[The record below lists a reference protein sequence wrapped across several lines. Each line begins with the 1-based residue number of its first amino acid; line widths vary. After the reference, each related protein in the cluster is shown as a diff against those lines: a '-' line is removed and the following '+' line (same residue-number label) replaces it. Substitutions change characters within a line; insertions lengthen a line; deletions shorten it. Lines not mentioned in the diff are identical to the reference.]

1 MDPPRETRRQ
11 REARERREA
20 KQARKAEIDRL
31 KREERERKENRKRNI
46 QIAMDNFNRRN
57 NVNTKYISRVR
68 SYFKRRGRDLT
79 TAEVEQI
86 LLNDYL
92 YIPRDGGE
100 VEMPVKL
107 RNIGYVR
114 TRVQL
119 WFIDKDV
126 LFTDENLNE
135 MYELLDKLYE
145 NVPNGFI
152 FGCAILGKYYG
163 RASVRDE
170 TVFKSNLT
178 DDIEEVKLELRNSGR
193 LNEASERYYL
203 AKHFQI
209 FYEMDQGGK
218 RIDIDFSDLK
228 DYSIFNPDSNDSCGM
243 QVLKKYNIK
252 SRRGFMT
259 VADVKSYNPPVPVF
273 SEAPKG
279 NKITEFILLRDN
291 HFVICTHKNK
301 KKEIRKDNKIKLHTS
316 TEWKLKQ
323 KLQAQGV
330 NNKFKKLVFDIESK
344 NQKIDKKTYQ
354 IPVLMGMCEKIE
366 SEYIYTYYEGD
377 DCIEKFVNKI
387 KTEHYTHII
396 GFNSGKYDYIL
407 IRNELIKQGADIKEY
422 RKSANSLMKAII
434 SFGQYKTELIDLCNF
449 TLGSLRNNLKTYKC
463 KVSKGEIDYDL
474 IGVDTSKEFNDKLID
489 YCKSDVIGTYQLYEK
504 LEEPYTERGIIF
516 LDLFTASQ
524 GAYKICKNKWSLSKC
539 KVTDR
544 ITRKVDDFF
553 RKSIY
558 GGRVEVFKR
567 EFKSSLYEKILKG
580 EINYNEVDDYMRALD
595 VNSLYPS
602 AMRNN
607 LYPVGKEIATSKFIN
622 DKLGIYNCKIKKVKN
637 LVYPVCCN
645 KQNGYNLDDD
655 EGVYTSVDILQMRKY
670 GYDVKVLGGYYWGQS
685 DYIFKEYIDEFYEI
699 KKNSTKGSPQYE
711 NAKLMLNAIYGKMI
725 QRDEYE
731 TNFTFST
738 YEEFEA
744 CKLKGMND
752 KNGKWSGY
760 IDVDTGVMN
769 MTFTQHQKDF
779 TSKKSYLGS
788 FILSYSKVGMYD
800 MFDKSDPYYTDTD
813 SVYVENSKSDLFD
826 IGEELGQF
834 SDDYKGKIIYACF
847 TAKKLKYI
855 ELLQPDYIYVLDEDG
870 KFKLDEFEKK
880 IIAKDKNGELLYNNN
895 NKYTIKRIMTGKGCF
910 VDTLTKKDFKQML
923 KGLEVV
929 NVRPFKMVRNLKDG
943 TVEYV
948 KDDQKIVK
956 MNDSNRVFNGNNSKP
971 LGYLIN

>member
-1 MDPPRETRRQ
+1 MDIPIRETARQ
-11 REARERREA
+11 RQARLRREA
-20 KQARKAEIDRL
+20 KQAERKLKQDIKEAKAQRKRDL
-31 KREERERKENRKRNI
+31 KRAIEEFKRI
-46 QIAMDNFNRRN
+46 KG
-57 NVNTKYISRVR
+57 VNTNYISRVR
-68 SYFKRRGRDLT
+68 SYFARRGENYT
-79 TAEVEQI
+79 TLEVEN
-86 LLNDYL
+86 LLLRDYL
-92 YIPRDGGE
+92 PLPEWTEEDEEFPIIDGGE

-107 RNIGYVR
+107 RNIGFLR

-119 WFIDKDV
+119 WYI
-126 LFTDENLNE
+126 LNRVDMTRNEQGEPNEILVE
-135 MYELLDKLYE
+135 MLRLLYE
-145 NVPNGFI
+145 RVPNGFT
-152 FGCAILGKYYG
+152 FGCAIRGEKHTLTENEFGEPEI
-163 RASVRDE
+163 AIE
-170 TVFKSNLT
+170 TNLTLFKSSIN
-178 DDIEEVKLELRNSGR
+178 DDFNNVIEELRRSSR
-193 LNEASERYYL
+193 LDAVSSIYYV
-203 AKHFQI
+203 ATEFQI
-209 FYEMDQGGK
+209 FYQTDQGGK
-218 RIDIDFSDLK
+218 RTDIDFSDLK
-228 DYSIFNPDSNDSCGM
+228 NYSIFNPDSNDSCGM

-252 SRRGFMT
+252 ARRGFMT
-259 VADVKSYNPPVPVF
+259 IADIKSYHPPVPVF
-273 SEAPKG
+273 EDVPKV
-279 NKITEFILLRDN
+279 NIPEFILLRDN
-291 HFVICTHKNK
+291 HFVICTHKSK
-301 KKEIRKDNKIKLHTS
+301 KKEERKDNKIKLHTS
-316 TEWKLKQ
+316 TEYKLKQ
-323 KLQAQGV
+323 KLQAQSI

-366 SEYIYTYYEGD
+366 NEYIYTYYGGNNCVE
-377 DCIEKFVNKI
+377 EFVNKI
-387 KTEHYTHII
+387 KNEHYTHII

-422 RKSANSLMKAII
+422 KKSANSLMKAII
-434 SFGQYKTELIDLCNF
+434 SFGEYKTEMIDLCNF
-449 TLGSLRNNLKTYKC
+449 TLGSLRNNLLTYKC
-463 KVSKGEIDYDL
+463 EVSKGEIDYNL
-474 IGVDTSKEFNDKLID
+474 IGVDLSDEFNNKLIE
-489 YCKSDVIGTYQLYEK
+489 YCKADVIGTYQLYEK

-580 EINYNEVDDYMRALD
+580 EIKYNEVDDYMRALD

-607 LYPVGKEIATSKFIN
+607 LYPVGKEIATDRFVN
-622 DKLGIYNCKIKKVKN
+622 DKLGIYDCKIKKVKN
-637 LVYPVCCN
+637 LLFPVCCN
-645 KQNGYNLDDD
+645 KQNGYNLNDD

-670 GYDVKVLGGYYWGQS
+670 GYEVKVLGGYYWNES
-685 DYIFKEYIDEFYEI
+685 DYIFKEYIDEFYQI

-744 CKLKGMND
+744 CKVKGMND
-752 KNGKWSGY
+752 KTGKWSGY
-760 IDVDTGVMN
+760 IDIDSGVMH

-800 MFDKSDPYYTDTD
+800 MFDKCDPYYTDTD
-813 SVYVENSKSDLFD
+813 SVYIENKYSDLFD
-826 IGEELGQF
+826 IGDELGQF
-834 SDDYKGKIIYACF
+834 SDDYKGKIIYSCF

-855 ELLQPDYIYVLDEDG
+855 ELLRED
-870 KFKLDEFEKK
+870 
-880 IIAKDKNGELLYNNN
+880 N
-895 NKYTIKRIMTGKGCF
+895 TIKRIMTGKGCF

-923 KGLEVV
+923 KGLEII
-929 NVRPFKMVRNLKDG
+929 NIRPFKMVRNLKDG
-943 TVEYV
+943 IIEYV
-948 KDDQKIVK
+948 KNDEKIVK
-956 MNDSNRVFNGNNSKP
+956 MNDSNRIFEGNNSIP
-971 LGYLIN
+971 NGYIN

>member
-1 MDPPRETRRQ
+1 
-11 REARERREA
+11 
-20 KQARKAEIDRL
+20 
-31 KREERERKENRKRNI
+31 
-46 QIAMDNFNRRN
+46 
-57 NVNTKYISRVR
+57 
-68 SYFKRRGRDLT
+68 LT
-79 TAEVEQI
+79 TDEVEQI
-86 LLNDYL
+86 LLNEYL
-92 YIPRDGGE
+92 YIPLDGGE
-100 VEMPVKL
+100 IEMPIKL
-107 RNIGYVR
+107 RNIGFIR

-119 WFIDKDV
+119 WYVDKRVD
-126 LFTDENLNE
+126 FTRDPNNMPNASEEIINTLRS
-135 MYELLDKLYE
+135 LYE
-145 NVPNGFI
+145 NVPNDFI
-152 FGCAILGKYYG
+152 FGCAIRGEKHTLEEIDG
-163 RASVRDE
+163 E
-170 TVFKSNLT
+170 PIIEIEPNLTIFKSSMT
-178 DDIEEVKLELRNSGR
+178 DDFNDVIEELSRSTR
-193 LNEASERYYL
+193 LDVQSNIYYV
-203 AKHFQI
+203 ATQFQI
-209 FYEMDQGGK
+209 FYETDQGGK

-330 NNKFKKLVFDIESK
+330 NIKFKKLVFDIESK

-377 DCIEKFVNKI
+377 DCIKDFVNKI

-434 SFGQYKTELIDLCNF
+434 SFGQYKTEMIDLCNF
-449 TLGSLRNNLKTYKC
+449 TLGSLRNNLLTYKC
-463 KVSKGEIDYDL
+463 EVSKGEIDYNL

-826 IGEELGQF
+826 IGDELGQF

-855 ELLQPDYIYVLDEDG
+855 ELLRED
-870 KFKLDEFEKK
+870 
-880 IIAKDKNGELLYNNN
+880 N
-895 NKYTIKRIMTGKGCF
+895 TIKRIMTGKGCF